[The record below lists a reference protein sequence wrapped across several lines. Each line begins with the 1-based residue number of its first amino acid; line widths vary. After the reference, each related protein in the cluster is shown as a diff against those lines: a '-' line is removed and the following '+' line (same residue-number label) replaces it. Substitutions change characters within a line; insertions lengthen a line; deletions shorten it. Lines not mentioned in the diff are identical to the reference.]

1 MFVEI
6 GEDGP
11 PLATGTGSCL
21 YSSVHSTETGSA
33 QATLLLHKIEISNI
47 YISLLIS
54 LITWMIEVHTMTE
67 GYYSLYMVK

>member
-1 MFVEI
+1 M
-6 GEDGP
+6 DP
-11 PLATGTGSCL
+11 PWQLELVLACTVVYTQQRL
-21 YSSVHSTETGSA
+21 VSA

>member
-1 MFVEI
+1 M
-6 GEDGP
+6 DP
-11 PLATGTGSCL
+11 PWQLELVLACTVVYTQQRL
-21 YSSVHSTETGSA
+21 VSA

-67 GYYSLYMVK
+67 DDYSLYMVKYD